1 MRFLSA
7 PADPERAGKASRR
20 RARRERRSWIKP
32 AAIVAAS
39 AALAIGVL
47 YAHLTGADAR
57 TLALLEA
64 QLLAATGRTGLTVTD
79 VVVEGRNRVDAQAV
93 LAALG
98 ARRGTPILAIDP
110 AEARAHLE
118 ALPWVRSA
126 SVTRLLPDTLRVR
139 IEERVP
145 LALWR
150 RGDKLV
156 LVDRDGVA
164 MPTASPGDFANLIE
178 LVGDEAP
185 GQAAAL
191 LDMMASEP
199 TLAEHVVAA
208 VRVGGRRWN
217 LQLDDGITVE
227 LPELEPLAAWRE
239 LARLDRTA
247 GLLRR
252 EIKRVDLRFADRMVL
267 ETMPP
272 PNTPAAPK
280 KKNTGRN
287 T

>member
-39 AALAIGVL
+39 AALAIGTL
-47 YAHLTGADAR
+47 YAHLAGADAR

-79 VVVEGRNRVDAQAV
+79 VVVEGRNRVDAQTI

-110 AEARAHLE
+110 AAARARLE

-164 MPTASPGDFANLIE
+164 MPTASSGDFANLIE

-199 TLAEHVVAA
+199 TLAVHVVAA

-272 PNTPAAPK
+272 PNAPAAPK